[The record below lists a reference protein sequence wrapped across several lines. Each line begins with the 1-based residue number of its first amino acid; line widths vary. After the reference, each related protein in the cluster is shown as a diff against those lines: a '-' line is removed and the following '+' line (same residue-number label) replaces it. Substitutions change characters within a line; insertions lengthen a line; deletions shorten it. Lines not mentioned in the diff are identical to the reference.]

1 MTVAFPVLVLEKDS
15 GDIIRFDSLKEMQNY
30 LERIDVENGEYLAWQ
45 TSGSPVKMTVQE
57 PVWLKLEHSTDDT
70 DTPEL
75 FGVLQRFGEARGVKV
90 DVGDRNTAQL
100 DLYEK
105 IIAQSPPRKRSFLG
119 KLFKSP
125 RR

>member
-15 GDIIRFDSLKEMQNY
+15 GDVMRFDSLAEMQSY
-30 LERIDVENGEYLAWQ
+30 LERIDVENGEYLAWVA
-45 TSGSPVKMTVQE
+45 SGHSVKMTVQE
-57 PVWLKLEHSTDDT
+57 PFWLKLEPGTDEA
-70 DTPEL
+70 DTPGL

-105 IIAQSPPRKRSFLG
+105 IIAQSPPRKSSFLG
-119 KLFKSP
+119 KFFKSP